1 MKKHVIYT
9 SYFEV
14 PKQYLTSS
22 GRLKLSDFAEL
33 VSKCR
38 DTAIEDTAC
47 VDKMNVEISEVI
59 KVGRNAEP
67 YVKVVVEMEVLAF
80 PHVRKRVLRRFPD
93 QASNYMPKVAFEE
106 VVFRFIRE
114 LGYEVSDGVYEG
126 SVPITVQDAFDT

>member
-1 MKKHVIYT
+1 MTK
-9 SYFEV
+9 F
-14 PKQYLTSS
+14 
-22 GRLKLSDFAEL
+22 
-33 VSKCR
+33 
-38 DTAIEDTAC
+38 
-47 VDKMNVEISEVI
+47 

-114 LGYEVSDGVYEG
+114 LGYEFSDGVYEG
-126 SVPITVQDAFDT
+126 SVPITVQDGCYHEDLYYVIRPDKKFYSPSSFREYVRFMDKMFGKIDFDFD